1 MISVSVLIVDI
12 DFLGGKCNL
21 KMKIREEKGIKEK
34 FIYVS
39 SLKWNIFRIKKA
51 K

>member
-21 KMKIREEKGIKEK
+21 KIDIRGEKCIKGNLFMFRCE
-34 FIYVS
+34 S
-39 SLKWNIFRIKKA
+39 ATSLE
-51 K
+51 